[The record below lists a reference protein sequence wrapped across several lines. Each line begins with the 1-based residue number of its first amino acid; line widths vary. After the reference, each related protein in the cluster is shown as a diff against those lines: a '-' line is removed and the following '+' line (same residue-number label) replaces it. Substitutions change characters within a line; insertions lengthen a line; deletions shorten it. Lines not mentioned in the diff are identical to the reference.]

1 MQQNVLNAE
10 QLHVIQIAIGVNDV
24 APISENLEQDFKF
37 PNSTWNQKVGL

>member
-24 APISENLEQDFKF
+24 APISENLEQDFNF
-37 PNSTWNQKVGL
+37 PYFIWNRKVGL

>member
-1 MQQNVLNAE
+1 MQQNVSNAE
-10 QLHVIQIAIGVNDV
+10 QLHVIQIAISVIDV